1 VKKSLLIIMLCAMQ
15 GACASQ
21 SGVVSDANVLLS
33 YTDLAT
39 EITIGY
45 EDLAGARSRVPSD
58 DEPVDTP

>member
-1 VKKSLLIIMLCAMQ
+1 MLCAMQ